1 MAHKKLMYTNPEA
14 DLRNKWAKWRELGL
28 IIALVLI
35 TVLFYA
41 FKDFQPAHS
50 LDKKID
56 IKIDVQDIQQ
66 TQQFEKPP
74 APSKPAIPIESE
86 DEDIPD
92 DLTIEETEIDFSES
106 IEDLGPPPME
116 EEPIVPFFALSD
128 KPTVIK
134 QSRPDYPE
142 LARKA
147 GIEGRVTVKVLI
159 NTKGDVEKVELVK
172 GHPMLNDA
180 AMEAAKKWKFTPG
193 KQRDRF
199 VKVWMNIPIDFK
211 LKR

>member
-1 MAHKKLMYTNPEA
+1 MAHRKLLYKNPEA
-14 DLRNKWAKWRELGL
+14 DLKNKYPKWREIGFIVALG
-28 IIALVLI
+28 VI
-35 TVLFYA
+35 TLLFYA
-41 FKDFQPAHS
+41 SK
-50 LDKKID
+50 D
-56 IKIDVQDIQQ
+56 IKTTYKLEKKLDITIENVEIPQ
-66 TQQFEKPP
+66 TEQLQKPP
-74 APSKPAIPIESE
+74 PPARPAIPIESE

-92 DLTIEETEIDFSES
+92 DLTIEETEVDFDET
-106 IEDLGPPPME
+106 IEELPPPEE
-116 EEPIVPFFALSD
+116 EEPIVPFFALSE
-128 KPTVIK
+128 KPEVVK
-134 QSRPDYPE
+134 QGKIDYPE

-159 NTKGDVEKVELVK
+159 NTKGNVEKVEVVK

-180 AMEAAKKWKFTPG
+180 AIDAAKEWKFKPG